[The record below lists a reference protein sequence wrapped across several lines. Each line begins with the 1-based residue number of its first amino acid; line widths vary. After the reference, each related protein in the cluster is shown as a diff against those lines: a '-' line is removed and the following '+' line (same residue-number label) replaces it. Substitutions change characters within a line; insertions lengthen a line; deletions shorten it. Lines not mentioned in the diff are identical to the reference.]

1 MEHETYTIDIG
12 CLAVYDSVVFEAGL
26 GALDGPEL
34 QSRALKAYKLLL
46 DKIKE
51 SKSIEN
57 MEQGLR
63 KLEHQVIDF
72 DKNPNEY
79 QLPKA
84 ELPLP
89 RLLKYDSTRVMTKWE
104 KFAQEKGIKKVK
116 KRSRMIW
123 SEEVKDWV
131 PRWGRNSAKHI
142 KEDLDII
149 REVKGNRNPY
159 EDPFKV
165 AAAEKSL
172 SLKKQ
177 NVREMENTLR
187 LVH

>member
-12 CLAVYDSVVFEAGL
+12 CLTVYDNAVFEAGL
-26 GALDGPEL
+26 NTLEGPEL
-34 QSRALKAYKLLL
+34 QSRTLKAYQLLL
-46 DKIKE
+46 EKIKE
-51 SKSIEN
+51 SKSLEN
-57 MEQGLR
+57 MEQSLR

-79 QLPKA
+79 NLPKS
-84 ELPLP
+84 ELQLP
-89 RLLKYDSTRVMTKWE
+89 RLLKYDTTKVMTKWE

-142 KEDLDII
+142 KEDLDVI
-149 REVKGNRNPY
+149 REVKRNQNPY

-165 AAAEKSL
+165 TAAEKSV

-177 NVREMENTLR
+177 KVREMENTLR
-187 LVH
+187 